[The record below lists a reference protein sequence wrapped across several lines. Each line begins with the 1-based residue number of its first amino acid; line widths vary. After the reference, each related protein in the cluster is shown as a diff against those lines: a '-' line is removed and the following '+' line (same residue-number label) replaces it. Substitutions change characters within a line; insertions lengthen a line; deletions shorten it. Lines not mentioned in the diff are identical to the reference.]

1 MSEER
6 RTTHERLIRAFGS
19 SDLSLVPG
27 ERKDA
32 DHLIALGLAE
42 RMAGSVAEV
51 VKLHLVSTQSEYR
64 RARDAVVKLAG
75 TLNERRNWRLSRGNV
90 RRVGELALAHHA
102 FPVCQECHGR
112 GYEVEEGAPML
123 SGRICKACGG
133 TGVRPVQKKFRDQIR
148 DVIEVIERVGWV
160 TERAVE
166 RLLR

>member
-1 MSEER
+1 VSEDR
-6 RTTHERLIRAFGS
+6 RTIHERLIRAFGS

-42 RMAGSVAEV
+42 KAAGYASDV

-64 RARDAVVKLAG
+64 RARDAAVRIAA
-75 TLNERRNWRLSRGNV
+75 TLNERRNWRLARGNV

-102 FPVCQECHGR
+102 FPACQECHGR
-112 GYEVEEGAPML
+112 GYEVDEGAPRL
-123 SGRICKACGG
+123 SGRICRVCGG
-133 TGVRPVQKKFRDQIR
+133 TGIRPVQKRFRDHIR
-148 DVIEVIERVGWV
+148 DVIEVIERVGRV
-160 TERAVE
+160 TDGMVE